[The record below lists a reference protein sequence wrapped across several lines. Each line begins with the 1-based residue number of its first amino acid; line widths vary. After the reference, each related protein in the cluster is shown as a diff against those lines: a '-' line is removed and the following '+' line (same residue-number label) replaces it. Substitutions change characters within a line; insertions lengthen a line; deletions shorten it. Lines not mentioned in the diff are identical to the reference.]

1 MVIAS
6 GIRLCKLYGSQIVGV
21 LVDGVACD
29 CSMNKRVLWLALRIF
44 PEPSGPL
51 PVRVSTDFWRPTQ
64 PEARN
69 IEHVSAHECRMEI
82 DDA

>member
-1 MVIAS
+1 MVVAS
-6 GIRLCKLYGSQIVGV
+6 GIRMCKLYGSQIVGV
-21 LVDGVACD
+21 HVDGVACD
-29 CSMNKRVLWLALRIF
+29 CSMNKRVLWLALRIC

-69 IEHVSAHECRMEI
+69 IEHVSAHECRI
-82 DDA
+82 